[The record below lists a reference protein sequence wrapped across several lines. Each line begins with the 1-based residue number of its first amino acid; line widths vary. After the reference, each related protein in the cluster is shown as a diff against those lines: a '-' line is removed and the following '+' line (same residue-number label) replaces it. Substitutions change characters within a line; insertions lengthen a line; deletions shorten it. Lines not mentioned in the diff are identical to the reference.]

1 LLRHVGVI
9 PEVGVT
15 LSARPAVHRREP
27 APLIWWGELRG
38 ALRSL
43 LSSPRYSLPA
53 VLSIAL
59 GIGAATAVFAV
70 LSALLLRPLPF
81 AQEEQLVQI
90 GIEREGGE
98 STPGLVAPP
107 FIADF
112 RALDGVFDSIAAWC
126 PVAGHLTGTEL
137 AHEFSLMATSL
148 DYFDTLAGAPEL
160 GRLYSARGP
169 APDGEDVVVIRHSFW
184 LEAFGGAPVIGK
196 SFVFNSVPR
205 TIIGVLPDDQAMPVW
220 ADVWAPQHGVVTKP
234 GRFNPGIRAVGRLA
248 PGVRVADA
256 QAKLRAVAQSSQFR
270 DPRGALL
277 GGMVTPL
284 REALLGARRG
294 SLGLLLTA
302 VLTFLLLACANLAAL
317 LGTRASVRQREMAV
331 RGALGA
337 SRWALVR
344 QGVLEAA
351 LLVLVGGALGS
362 ALAAVF
368 IERARAQYQDLL
380 ANAPPRVDGRV
391 LSAFIALLAL
401 TTLVGTIAPALLTR
415 RVQPMDALR
424 GEGRSSGGRRAR
436 RMRDALVAVQ
446 VAASV
451 ALLIHA
457 GLLVRSVRALL
468 AVDPGFRIEGT
479 VIAQVVAPTIH
490 RDPGPEGFFRQ
501 RDDALRTVRRL
512 YDRLQGLPGTRA
524 VCLSTE
530 LPFDDMTETHAF
542 EGDTGRPARMI
553 AHHWVTPGCLQT
565 LGIPLLSGR
574 DLGTE
579 GGFDRLVALA
589 NRAFARELLGVED
602 ATGHRFR
609 ELPPADDTG
618 PPPRW
623 FEIVGMV
630 GDVVERDLAEQIQ
643 PALYAPFFINPARQS
658 SDSSIGFDVTVQA
671 GGDPQPLLSS
681 LEHAIR
687 DTIPDVAVKDVK
699 YARER
704 VEDSLHERTALE
716 GVLMALG
723 LSALA
728 LAAIGL
734 FGVTAYA
741 VSERSAEIGIRRAL
755 GASRGAVLR
764 MILLETGLVLAL
776 GVVLGLLVSW
786 CARGFLQTFLFQVSA
801 RDPLTYAAVSLGT
814 LALGLVAA
822 LAPARAAAA
831 VSPSRALAGR

>member
-1 LLRHVGVI
+1 MA
-9 PEVGVT
+9 VT
-15 LSARPAVHRREP
+15 PDLGAALPAPAAPRRREP
-27 APLIWWGELRG
+27 ALWIWWEEAGG

-43 LSSPRYSLPA
+43 LGSPRYSLPA

-59 GIGAATAVFAV
+59 GIGASTAVFAV
-70 LSALLLRPLPF
+70 LSALVLRPLPF
-81 AQEEQLVQI
+81 PEEERLVQI
-90 GIEREGGE
+90 GTEREGGE

-107 FIADF
+107 FIEDF
-112 RALDGVFDSIAAWC
+112 RALDGVFESIAAWR
-126 PVAGHLTGTEL
+126 PLAGHLTGTEL

-148 DYFDTLAGAPEL
+148 DYFDALAGAPEL

-169 APDGEDVVVIRHSFW
+169 APDGEDVAVIRHAFW
-184 LEAFGGAPVIGK
+184 LEAFGGAQVTGK
-196 SFVFNSVPR
+196 SFVFNGEPK
-205 TIIGVLPDDQAMPVW
+205 TIIGILPDEQAMPVW
-220 ADVWAPQHGVVTKP
+220 ADVWIPQRRSVTTE
-234 GRFNPGIRAVGRLA
+234 GRYNPGIRAVGRLA
-248 PGVRVADA
+248 PGVNAASA

-277 GGMVTPL
+277 GGMLTPL
-284 REALLGARRG
+284 REVLLGARRG
-294 SLGLLLTA
+294 SLGLLLSA

-317 LGTRASVRQREMAV
+317 IGTRASLRQREISV

-337 SRWALVR
+337 SRWALLR
-344 QGVLEAA
+344 QAVLEAA
-351 LLVLVGGALGS
+351 LLVLVGGALGV
-362 ALAAVF
+362 ALGTVF
-368 IERARAQYQDLL
+368 IERARQQYQDLL
-380 ANAPPRVDGRV
+380 ANAPPRLDGRV
-391 LSAFIALLAL
+391 LGAFIALLAV

-436 RMRDALVAVQ
+436 RVRELLVALQ

-451 ALLIHA
+451 TLLIQA

-468 AVDPGFRIEGT
+468 AVDPGFRVEGT
-479 VIAQVVAPTIH
+479 VIAQVVAPTI
-490 RDPGPEGFFRQ
+490 RREPGPEGFFR
-501 RDDALRTVRRL
+501 RREDALRTVRRL
-512 YDRLQGLPGTRA
+512 YDRLQGLPGARA

-553 AHHWVTPGCLQT
+553 IHHWVSPGCLQT

-574 DLGTE
+574 DFTTE
-579 GGFDRLVALA
+579 ESFDQLSAIA
-589 NRAFARELLGVED
+589 NRAFAREVLGVED

-609 ELPPADDTG
+609 ELPPPDDTG

-623 FEIVGMV
+623 YEIIGMV
-630 GDVVERDLAEQIQ
+630 ADVMETDLGEQVQ
-643 PALYAPFFINPARQS
+643 PALYVPFFINPTRQG
-658 SDSSIGFDVTVQA
+658 SDSSIGFDVSVQA
-671 GGDPQPLLSS
+671 AGEPEPLLGS
-681 LEHAIR
+681 LADAIR

-704 VEDSLHERTALE
+704 VVDSLHERTALE
-716 GVLMALG
+716 GVLTALG
-723 LSALA
+723 ISALV

-755 GASRGAVLR
+755 GASRGDVLR
-764 MILLETGLVLAL
+764 MILMETGLVLVL
-776 GVVLGLLVSW
+776 GVALGLLVSW
-786 CARGFLQTFLFQVSA
+786 LARGFLQRFLFHVSA
-801 RDPLTYAAVSLGT
+801 LDPLTYAAVSIGT
-814 LALGLVAA
+814 FGLGLLAA

>member
-1 LLRHVGVI
+1 MT
-9 PEVGVT
+9 PEVGVS
-15 LSARPAVHRREP
+15 LPVRPAVLPREP
-27 APLIWWGELRG
+27 ALLIWWDELRS

-43 LSSPRYSLPA
+43 SSSPRYSLPA

-59 GIGAATAVFAV
+59 GIGASTAVFAV
-70 LSALLLRPLPF
+70 LSALVLRPLPF
-81 AQEEQLVQI
+81 PHEEQLVQI
-90 GIEREGGE
+90 GIEREGGGGE
-98 STPGLVAPP
+98 PDRVSPP
-107 FIADF
+107 FLEDF
-112 RALDGVFDSIAAWC
+112 RALDGVFESIAAWR
-126 PVAGHLTGTEL
+126 PLAGHLTGTEV
-137 AHEFSLMATSL
+137 AREFSMMATSL
-148 DYFDTLAGAPEL
+148 DYFDALAGAPEL
-160 GRLYSARGP
+160 GRLYSARGL
-169 APDGEDVVVIRHSFW
+169 APDGEDVAVIRHAFW

-196 SFVFNSVPR
+196 SFVVNGSAK
-205 TIIGVLPDDQAMPVW
+205 TIIGILPDDQAMPVW
-220 ADVWAPQHGVVTKP
+220 ADIWAPQKAAVTKP
-234 GRFNPGIRAVGRLA
+234 GRYNPGIRAVGRLA
-248 PGVRVADA
+248 PGVSVEAAR
-256 QAKLRAVAQSSQFR
+256 AKLRAVAQSSQFR

-277 GGMVTPL
+277 GGLITPL
-284 REALLGARRG
+284 RESLLGARRG

-317 LGTRASVRQREMAV
+317 LGTRASVRQREIAV

-344 QGVLEAA
+344 QGLLEAA
-351 LLVLVGGALGS
+351 LLVLAGGALGIALGS
-362 ALAAVF
+362 AF
-368 IERARAQYQDLL
+368 IAHASEQYQDLL
-380 ANAPPRVDGRV
+380 ANAPPRLDGRV
-391 LSAFIALLAL
+391 VAAFLALLAI
-401 TTLVGTIAPALLTR
+401 TALVGSVAPVLLTR

-436 RMRDALVAVQ
+436 RGRELLVALQ

-468 AVDPGFRIEGT
+468 AVDPGFRVEGT

-490 RDPGPEGFFRQ
+490 REPGPEGFFRQ

-512 YDRLQGLPGTRA
+512 YDRLRGLPGTRA

-542 EGDTGRPARMI
+542 EGDTGLPAREI
-553 AHHWVTPGCLQT
+553 IHHWVSPGCLQT

-574 DLGTE
+574 DFTTQDGID
-579 GGFDRLVALA
+579 GVIA
-589 NRAFARELLGVED
+589 NRAFAREVLGVAD

-609 ELPPADDTG
+609 EMPPADEKG

-623 FEIVGMV
+623 FDIIGMV
-630 GDVVERDLAEQIQ
+630 GDVVEKDLTEQIQ
-643 PALYAPFFINPARQS
+643 PALYVPFFVNPTRQG

-671 GGDPQPLLSS
+671 SGDPQPLLSS
-681 LEHAIR
+681 LEQTIR

-704 VEDSLHERTALE
+704 LEDSVHERTALE
-716 GVLMALG
+716 GVLAALG
-723 LSALA
+723 LSALV

-764 MILLETGLVLAL
+764 MILLETGRVLGMGVAL
-776 GVVLGLLVSW
+776 GLSVSW
-786 CARGFLQTFLFQVSA
+786 AARGFLQTFLFHVSA
-801 RDPLTYAAVSLGT
+801 LDPLTYAAVSLGT
-814 LALGLVAA
+814 VALGLLAA

>member
-1 LLRHVGVI
+1 MV
-9 PEVGVT
+9 
-15 LSARPAVHRREP
+15 LSAGPATPAREP
-27 APLIWWGELRG
+27 ALLIWWEELRR
-38 ALRSL
+38 ALSGL
-43 LSSPRYSLPA
+43 LNSPRYSLPA

-59 GIGAATAVFAV
+59 GIGASTAVFAV
-70 LSALLLRPLPF
+70 LSALVLRPLPF
-81 AQEEQLVQI
+81 PREQQLVQI

-98 STPGLVAPP
+98 STPGLVPPP
-107 FIADF
+107 FIEDF
-112 RALDGVFDSIAAWC
+112 RALVGVFESIAAWC
-126 PVAGHLTGTEL
+126 PLAGHLTGTEV
-137 AHEFSLMATSL
+137 AHEFSLMGTSL
-148 DYFDTLAGAPEL
+148 DYFDALAGAPEQ

-169 APDGEDVVVIRHSFW
+169 APDGEDVAVIRHAFW

-196 SFVFNSVPR
+196 SFVFNSAPR
-205 TIIGVLPDDQAMPVW
+205 TIIGILPDEQAMPVW
-220 ADVWAPQHGVVTKP
+220 ADVWVPQKSIVTRP
-234 GRFNPGIRAVGRLA
+234 GRYNPGIRAVGRLA
-248 PGVRVADA
+248 SGVSVAAA
-256 QAKLRAVAQSSQFR
+256 QAKLRALSQSSQFR

-277 GGMVTPL
+277 GGMLTPL
-284 REALLGARRG
+284 RESLLGARRG

-317 LGTRASVRQREMAV
+317 LGTRASVRQREFAV

-351 LLVLVGGALGS
+351 LLVAVGGALGI
-362 ALAAVF
+362 ALGAVF
-368 IERARAQYQDLL
+368 VAYAREQYQDLL
-380 ANAPPRVDGRV
+380 ANAPPRLDGRV
-391 LSAFIALLAL
+391 LSAFSALLAI
-401 TTLVGTIAPALLTR
+401 TTLFGTIAPALLTR

-436 RMRDALVAVQ
+436 WLREWLVAVQ

-479 VIAQVVAPTIH
+479 VIAQVVAPTVH

-524 VCLSTE
+524 VCLSGE
-530 LPFDDMTETHAF
+530 LPFDDMTETHVF
-542 EGDTGRPARMI
+542 EGDTGRPGRMI
-553 AHHWVTPGCLQT
+553 VHHWVTPGCLQT
-565 LGIPLLSGR
+565 LGIRLLSGR
-574 DLGTE
+574 DLTTQDTFE
-579 GGFDRLVALA
+579 GVIA
-589 NRAFARELLGVED
+589 NRTFAREVLGVED

-609 ELPPADDTG
+609 ELPPADESG

-623 FEIVGMV
+623 FDIIGMV
-630 GDVVERDLAEQIQ
+630 GDVVERDLSEQIQ
-643 PALYAPFFINPARQS
+643 PAIYVPFFSNPIRQS
-658 SDSSIGFDVTVQA
+658 SESSVGFDVTVQA
-671 GGDPQPLLSS
+671 AGDAQPLLSS
-681 LEHAIR
+681 LELAIR

-716 GVLMALG
+716 GVLTALG
-723 LSALA
+723 LSALV

-741 VSERSAEIGIRRAL
+741 VSERSAEIGIRRAV
-755 GASRGAVLR
+755 GASRGDVLR
-764 MILLETGLVLAL
+764 MILLETGLVLAF
-776 GVVLGLLVSW
+776 GVALGLLVSW
-786 CARGFLQTFLFQVSA
+786 AARGFLQAFLFHVSA
-801 RDPLTYAAVSLGT
+801 LDPLTYLAVSLGT
-814 LALGLVAA
+814 LVLGLLAA